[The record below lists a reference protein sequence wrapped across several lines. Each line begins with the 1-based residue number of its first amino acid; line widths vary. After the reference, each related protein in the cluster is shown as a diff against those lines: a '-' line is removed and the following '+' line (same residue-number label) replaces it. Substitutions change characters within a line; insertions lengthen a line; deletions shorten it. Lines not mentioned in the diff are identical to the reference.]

1 MPTNVTQKDAT
12 LKQVIDWCK
21 SMQDDINLYLAK
33 ACWLDPV
40 SRLSEFCKRDT
51 YKRVIEHCETML
63 GYSGSM
69 PLEVENQSE
78 DAK

>member
-1 MPTNVTQKDAT
+1 MNTNISYEAAT
-12 LKQVIDWCK
+12 EWLANHYEDVIKHCK
-21 SMQDDINLYLAK
+21 
-33 ACWLDPV
+33 
-40 SRLSEFCKRDT
+40 
-51 YKRVIEHCETML
+51 TML